1 MQYMKI
7 GKKKFSQ
14 PPWIT
19 LLINYFVWLAFATIL
34 FILTNAFSA
43 LDFINANRFE
53 FLDVILT
60 FGLPLF
66 LGMLEMGLV
75 ALILVCLHLGIQ
87 KYFHVDPSAVIR
99 LFILAWFALSWLNLL
114 LAFFHR
120 SLF

>member
-1 MQYMKI
+1 M
-7 GKKKFSQ
+7 KKFNQ
-14 PPWIT
+14 PPWTT
-19 LLINYFVWLAFATIL
+19 LFNNYYVWLAFATIL

-66 LGMLEMGLV
+66 LGMLEMAFV
-75 ALILVCLHLGIQ
+75 ALILVFLHLGIQ
-87 KYFHVDPSAVIR
+87 KYFQIDPSAIFR
-99 LFILAWFALSWLNLL
+99 LLILAWFALSWLNLL